1 MSLLCVWRLG
11 LRGKASC
18 NERHNR
24 VSIWVRWQG
33 SQVSKSRP
41 GAPFAFADTVGVDDG
56 QVVPLLRYRC
66 VGNKLVGAPG
76 LALRPG
82 ISATEPKWTL
92 GYVCRYKKVRIE
104 VCLKG

>member
-1 MSLLCVWRLG
+1 MSLRCVWRLG

-41 GAPFAFADTVGVDDG
+41 GAPFAFANKVGVAEG
-56 QVVPLLRYRC
+56 QVVPLLGTD
-66 VGNKLVGAPG
+66 VSEINWWVPQVSI
-76 LALRPG
+76 LRPG
-82 ISATEPKWTL
+82 IPATEPKWTP

-104 VCLKG
+104 VCLIG

>member
-1 MSLLCVWRLG
+1 MSLRCVWRLG

-18 NERHNR
+18 NERPNR

-33 SQVSKSRP
+33 PQVSKSRP

-76 LALRPG
+76 LAFETWDLCHRTQMDTRLCMPLQEG
-82 ISATEPKWTL
+82 
-92 GYVCRYKKVRIE
+92 
-104 VCLKG
+104 